1 MGLIHEF
8 IATLATIGVDSSP
21 TGENDDG
28 LWHDDAYFADDDGL
42 WHDDIYFDDDDG
54 LWHDDIYF

>member
-8 IATLATIGVDSSP
+8 IATLATIGVSDGQA
-21 TGENDDG
+21 GENDDG

-42 WHDDIYFDDDDG
+42 WHDDIYFDGDDG